1 MLLENRQD
9 ESSRGL
15 PLFEGESLAYPL
27 ASLTSWHIGG
37 NATRFY
43 MPPDNDKLAQ
53 YIKSLPLEIPLVW
66 LGLGSNVLI
75 RDGGISGA
83 VICTKKC
90 QQVFQHEDD
99 SFVVQAGLTCAKFAR
114 FACQRGFPDAAFF
127 AGIPGTIGGA
137 LAMNAGAFGGETWEW
152 VQQVTVINRQGQC
165 IQRQRQAYD
174 IAYRH
179 VQGKQSEQAEEAFI
193 SGVFRF
199 PKRTGDGV
207 ANIRELLRKRSQSQP
222 IGTLN
227 CGSVYRNP
235 PGDFAARLIEECQL
249 KGFRVGDAVISPK
262 HANFI
267 INCGAASAQDV
278 ETLMTTIET
287 TVWERFGIKLQAEVK
302 ILGER
307 GNACGRDS

>member
-1 MLLENRQD
+1 MLQENRQD
-9 ESSRGL
+9 ESARGL
-15 PLFEGESLAYPL
+15 PPFEGESLAYPL

-37 NATRFY
+37 SADRFY
-43 MPPDNDKLAQ
+43 MPPDSEKLSE
-53 YIKSLPLEIPLVW
+53 YIKSLPPEMPIVW

-75 RDGGISGA
+75 RDGGIPGA
-83 VICTKKC
+83 VVCTKKC
-90 QQVFQHEDD
+90 QQVFQHEDG
-99 SFVVQAGLTCAKFAR
+99 SFVAQAGLTCSKFAR

-137 LAMNAGAFGGETWEW
+137 LAMNAGAWGGETWEW
-152 VQQVTVINRQGQC
+152 VQSVTVINRQGQI
-165 IQRQRQAYD
+165 IQRTAQEYD
-174 IAYRH
+174 IAYRS
-179 VQGKQSEQAEEAFI
+179 VKGKQSEQAEEAFI

-199 PKRTGDGV
+199 PKRPGDG
-207 ANIRELLRKRSQSQP
+207 AKTIREMLRKRAQSQP

-235 PGDFAARLIEECQL
+235 PGDFAARLIEECNL
-249 KGFRVGDAVISPK
+249 KGYRVGDAVISPK

-287 TVWERFGIKLQAEVK
+287 TVLERFGIQLHAEVK
-302 ILGER
+302 ILGVR
-307 GNACGRDS
+307 GGC